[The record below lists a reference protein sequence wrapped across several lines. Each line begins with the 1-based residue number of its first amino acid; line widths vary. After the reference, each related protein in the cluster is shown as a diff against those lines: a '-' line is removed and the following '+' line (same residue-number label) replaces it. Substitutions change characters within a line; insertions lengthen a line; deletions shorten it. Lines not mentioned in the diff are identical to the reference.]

1 MRTLDFEDMWKYAK
15 IKGYETYVM
24 EVTTSDTVPILLL
37 TQYLFYMW
45 KYAKIKGYETYVMQ
59 ATTSDTVSYLLPTQY
74 LFYY

>member
-1 MRTLDFEDMWKYAK
+1 
-15 IKGYETYVM
+15 M

-59 ATTSDTVSYLLPTQY
+59 VTTSDTVPYLLPTQY